1 MCSTVEF
8 WIWQQLSEKA
18 ACDISP
24 MLLIFLNRK
33 TQAAATGPPQL
44 AASTG
49 PFPHGE
55 TVSKG
60 WILNPAIDWGPSKGS
75 QELST
80 HSPTHHPFRNMK
92 PPAVTVWSACQA
104 ETWATG
110 ASALC
115 WCWLEEPKERQQSAV
130 GFKRP
135 SVIEGA
141 RENPLAGTGG
151 GVKFQTNNGTKHRG
165 RQTAEWLSGSSRNPI
180 LFLSNAS
187 FCHCPVCFDFPLWL
201 TNACLQAEKS
211 RQTGEK
217 ITAAP
222 WLHIIWLHCR
232 SLSFKVVILQSK
244 QCLNIWWGV
253 KISLW

>member
-18 ACDISP
+18 ASDMSP
-24 MLLIFLNRK
+24 MLLIFRNRK
-33 TQAAATGPPQL
+33 TQAAATRPPQL

-80 HSPTHHPFRNMK
+80 HSPIRHPFRNMK

-104 ETWATG
+104 EMWATG

-151 GVKFQTNNGTKHRG
+151 GGQVSDKQRYKTQREANSRVALRVFKKPYPVFIKRIVLPLSRLLWFPTMADKCLFTSWKEPADWGEDYCSAVITYNLVALSQPFVQSCNFTK
-165 RQTAEWLSGSSRNPI
+165 
-180 LFLSNAS
+180 
-187 FCHCPVCFDFPLWL
+187 
-201 TNACLQAEKS
+201 
-211 RQTGEK
+211 
-217 ITAAP
+217 
-222 WLHIIWLHCR
+222 
-232 SLSFKVVILQSK
+232 
-244 QCLNIWWGV
+244 
-253 KISLW
+253 